1 MADNG
6 PVRGTMVI
14 RPYGYAI
21 WERMQMEIDRRIKD
35 TGAKNAY
42 FPLFIPESYFSRE
55 AEHVEGFSPELAV
68 VTHAGGEDLAE
79 PIVVRPTSETVV
91 GEFMAKWIQ
100 SYRDLPLLLNQ
111 WANVVRW
118 ELRPRL
124 FLRSSEFLWQEG
136 HTAHATYEDAS
147 IYARR
152 IHYEVY
158 NDFMVNVLACPSFIG
173 IKPASERFPGAINS
187 MTGEAVMR
195 DGKALQMMTTH
206 ELGKNFARA
215 FDIYYQSEEGQAELC
230 YTTSWGASTRL
241 VGGLIM
247 AHGDDYGLKV
257 PPNLAPV
264 QVVVIAVR
272 DEVEVNEAADRV
284 AADLQAVGV
293 RVEVDR
299 TRGSFGRRVTD
310 WEIKGVPL
318 RIEVG
323 PRDLAQGLVTI
334 ARRDT
339 GEKTTVGL
347 GALTNDVSALLE
359 RIQTD
364 MLASAVAFR
373 DERTHDVTSLAEALD
388 AAKDGFARL
397 AWSLVK
403 GEGETELNAQA
414 VSVRCLQRQ
423 DGSMPESEDE
433 GGLICLVAK
442 SY

>member
-1 MADNG
+1 
-6 PVRGTMVI
+6 
-14 RPYGYAI
+14 
-21 WERMQMEIDRRIKD
+21 
-35 TGAKNAY
+35 
-42 FPLFIPESYFSRE
+42 
-55 AEHVEGFSPELAV
+55 
-68 VTHAGGEDLAE
+68 
-79 PIVVRPTSETVV
+79 
-91 GEFMAKWIQ
+91 
-100 SYRDLPLLLNQ
+100 
-111 WANVVRW
+111 
-118 ELRPRL
+118 
-124 FLRSSEFLWQEG
+124 
-136 HTAHATYEDAS
+136 
-147 IYARR
+147 
-152 IHYEVY
+152 
-158 NDFMVNVLACPSFIG
+158 
-173 IKPASERFPGAINS
+173 
-187 MTGEAVMR
+187 MR